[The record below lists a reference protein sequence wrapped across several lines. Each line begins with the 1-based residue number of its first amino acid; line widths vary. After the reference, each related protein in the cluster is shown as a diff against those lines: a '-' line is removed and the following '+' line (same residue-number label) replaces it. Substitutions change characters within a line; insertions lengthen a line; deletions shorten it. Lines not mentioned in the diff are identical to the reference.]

1 MTGLSAWRRSSRSK
15 RGENKLRLSWPRI
28 LQRPPGHYLQPNS
41 GMLPWPLGNSLVSL
55 SLSLK
60 LIFSFSLSWFTPA
73 LPHKL
78 LREELTS

>member
-1 MTGLSAWRRSSRSK
+1 MTGLSAWWRSLRSK
-15 RGENKLRLSWPRI
+15 RGENKLRLSWPRR

-60 LIFSFSLSWFTPA
+60 LIFSFRVHRFTPA
-73 LPHKL
+73 LPHKH
-78 LREELTS
+78 LREELPS